1 MYDITVAERIMYH
14 MVALDQIKYELN
26 QYQKPLEEVGA
37 SLDLKNKGYRV
48 EEIEGIMEEEGF
60 WNDAEKAQNYMKE
73 LKNLKDT
80 IAGYEE
86 LQKRFEDLYALID
99 MVNEENDE
107 SMVDEVREEFDGF
120 VKEFEDMRISTLLDG
135 EFDKDNA
142 IVTLHAG
149 AGGTEACD
157 WASMMYRMYSMWAQ
171 ARGFSLE
178 LLDFLEGDE
187 AGYKAIT
194 FQINGINAYGYLK
207 SEHGVHRLVR
217 MSPFNAQG
225 KRQTSFVSCDVMPD
239 IEEDLD
245 IDIPEEDIRI
255 DVFRSSGAGGQKVN
269 KTSSAIRITHFP
281 TGIVVSC
288 QNERSQYQNK
298 DKAMQ
303 ILKSK
308 LLILKQQENLDKTAD
323 IRGEVKDNNF
333 GSQIRSYFLQ
343 PYKMIKDL
351 RTGVSTSNADAVLNG
366 DIDLFINGY
375 LKWLK
380 QGCPPYKGGDI
391 E

>member
-1 MYDITVAERIMYH
+1 

-26 QYQKPLEEVGA
+26 QYTDPLKELGSSL
-37 SLDLKNKGYRV
+37 SLDNKKLRV

-60 WNDAEKAQNYMKE
+60 WNDADKAQNYMKE

-80 IAGYEE
+80 IEE
-86 LQKRFEDLYALID
+86 YKELEAKNADLYALIE
-99 MVNEENDE
+99 MVEEENDE
-107 SMVDEVREEFDGF
+107 SMVAEVEEEFETFKND
-120 VKEFEDMRISTLLDG
+120 FEKMRLATLLDG
-135 EFDKDNA
+135 EFDSCNA

-171 ARGFSLE
+171 SKGFSID
-178 LLDFLEGDE
+178 LLDMLEGDE
-187 AGYKAIT
+187 AGYKSVT
-194 FQINGINAYGYLK
+194 MQINGTNAYGYLK

-217 MSPFNAQG
+217 ISPFNAQG

-239 IEEDLD
+239 IEQDLD
-245 IDIPEEDIRI
+245 IEIPDDDIRI
-255 DVFRSSGAGGQKVN
+255 DIFRSSGAGGQKVN

-308 LLILKQQENLDKTAD
+308 LLLLKQQENLNKTAD

-351 RTGVSTSNADAVLNG
+351 RTGVSTANADAVLNG
-366 DIDLFINGY
+366 DIDIYINGY

-380 QGCPPYKGGDI
+380 QGCPPYKGGDLS

>member
-1 MYDITVAERIMYH
+1 

-26 QYQKPLEEVGA
+26 QYKEPLEEVGA
-37 SLDLKNKGYRV
+37 SLDLKNKAYRV
-48 EEIEGIMEEEGF
+48 EEIEGIMGEDGF
-60 WNDAEKAQNYMKE
+60 WNDAAKAQNYMKE

-80 IAGYEE
+80 IAGYDEIR
-86 LQKRFEDLYALID
+86 KRFDDIYDLID

-107 SMVDEVREEFDGF
+107 SMVDEVQADFDSF
-120 VKEFEDMRISTLLDG
+120 VKAFEDMRISTLLDG

-171 ARGFSLE
+171 AKGFSID
-178 LLDFLEGDE
+178 LLDLLEGDE
-187 AGYKAIT
+187 AGYKSVT
-194 FQINGINAYGYLK
+194 FQVNGTNAYGYLK

-245 IDIPEEDIRI
+245 IEIPDDDIRI
-255 DVFRSSGAGGQKVN
+255 DIFRSSGAGGQKVN

-303 ILKSK
+303 ILKSR
-308 LLILKQQENLDKTAD
+308 LLLLKQQENLDKTAD

-351 RTGVSTSNADAVLNG
+351 RNGVSTSNADAVLNG

-380 QGCPPYKGGDI
+380 QGCPPYKGGDV

>member
-1 MYDITVAERIMYH
+1 

-26 QYQKPLEEVGA
+26 QYQQPLEEVGS

-60 WNDAEKAQNYMKE
+60 WNDADKAQNYMKE

-80 IAGYEE
+80 ISGYEE
-86 LQKRFEDLYALID
+86 LKKRFEDLYALID

-107 SMVDEVREEFDGF
+107 SMVDEVREEFDAF

-194 FQINGINAYGYLK
+194 FQINGVNAYGYLK
-207 SEHGVHRLVR
+207 SQHGDHRLVR

-245 IDIPEEDIRI
+245 IDIPDEDIRI

-380 QGCPPYKGGDI
+380 QGCPPYKGGDV